1 MLHWANPFCRRE
13 RDHSEAERAQHIQQ
27 IHDLQ
32 EHIQEKDRQLIELQ
46 EQVGRLYIYISI
58 MLGAKELNSKK
69 NYFIEILKNACEGQE
84 GGSPSQ

>member
-1 MLHWANPFCRRE
+1 LNFCFYALLLVSLGKSFCRRE

-46 EQVGRLYIYISI
+46 EQVGCLYLY
-58 MLGAKELNSKK
+58 N
-69 NYFIEILKNACEGQE
+69 FF
-84 GGSPSQ
+84 P